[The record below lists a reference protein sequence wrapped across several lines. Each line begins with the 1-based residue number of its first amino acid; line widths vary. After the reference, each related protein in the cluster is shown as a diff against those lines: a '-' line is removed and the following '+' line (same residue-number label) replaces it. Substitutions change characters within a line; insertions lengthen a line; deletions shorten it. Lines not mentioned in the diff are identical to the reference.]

1 MKFLMN
7 LFKQTK
13 QPQNFTEIVFWWG
26 ERRLAFNI
34 MIGLTG
40 LLSILICWVSGFHM
54 NMIYVGIIAFT
65 YCIALN
71 ILYTG
76 GWVAEWFIRKANNF
90 DERISY
96 IGPVF
101 FGMGI
106 VVCLLLTLFGGIL
119 AGYLGLLDFI
129 SVD

>member
-1 MKFLMN
+1 MKYLMN

-34 MIGLTG
+34 IIGLTG
-40 LLSILICWVSGFHM
+40 LLSILICCLAGFEM
-54 NMIYVGIIAFT
+54 DMIYVGIIAFT
-65 YCIALN
+65 YCIAAN

-76 GWVAEWFIRKANNF
+76 GWAAEWFIRKANQF
-90 DERISY
+90 DEKICY

-101 FGMGI
+101 FAMGI
-106 VVCLLLTLFGGIL
+106 ATGTLLTLFGGIL
-119 AGYLGLLDFI
+119 AGYLGLLQYPVTD
-129 SVD
+129 